1 MTFIIHMAARVLRNG
16 LPGLVAVLL
25 GIALLEFVQP
35 ILFNEFGGVREL
47 NAMVDLIPPVL
58 QAFVRTRS
66 EFLALS
72 GLPGYLAL
80 GFTYPL
86 YLLLASAAVIGF
98 AANSL
103 AGEMD
108 RGTIQTPLSR
118 AISRPAVYVSR
129 MLGMALICVLLA
141 LTGPMGMTFGILYA
155 RPEGEF
161 VFAHFGAVALN
172 GLALFWAIGGLTLL
186 GSAAASTAGRVV
198 GWAIGLLVLSYFVDY
213 FAGIWSQLR
222 VWTYLSLF
230 TYYDPASALV
240 NGQIQWKS
248 IITLAVVGAVAM
260 IAGLLVFTRR
270 DLPG

>member
-1 MTFIIHMAARVLRNG
+1 
-16 LPGLVAVLL
+16 
-25 GIALLEFVQP
+25 
-35 ILFNEFGGVREL
+35 
-47 NAMVDLIPPVL
+47 
-58 QAFVRTRS
+58 
-66 EFLALS
+66 
-72 GLPGYLAL
+72 
-80 GFTYPL
+80 
-86 YLLLASAAVIGF
+86 
-98 AANSL
+98 
-103 AGEMD
+103 
-108 RGTIQTPLSR
+108 
-118 AISRPAVYVSR
+118 
-129 MLGMALICVLLA
+129 MLGTALICVLLA
-141 LTGPMGMTFGILYA
+141 LTGPVGMTFGILYA

-230 TYYDPASALV
+230 AYYDPASALV

-260 IAGLLVFTRR
+260 FAGLLVFTRR